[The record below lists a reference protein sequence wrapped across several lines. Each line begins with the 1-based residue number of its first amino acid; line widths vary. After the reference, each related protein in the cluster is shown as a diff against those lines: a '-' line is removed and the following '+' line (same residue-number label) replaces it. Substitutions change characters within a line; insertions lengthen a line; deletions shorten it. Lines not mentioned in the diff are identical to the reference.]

1 MQIQKVRQGY
11 KLVENFFHRLIEIPA
26 DWDYPKFSEIVKVNP
41 LTKIDEKLIPYLPMD
56 AVDVEKPNFNYFEE
70 RNLSDF
76 PSLPKF
82 QENDVLFAS
91 ITPSTENGKTC
102 IIENFS
108 RKGIGSSELTV
119 LRPTEKIIP
128 KYLYYYVKSHRIRQ
142 FAISQM
148 MGTTGRQRVPDYVF
162 KKDLSFELPSK
173 SEQQKIASILSNIDS
188 LISQTQKEIEHTQRL
203 KKGLM
208 QKLLTRGIGHTKF
221 KKIKTLYG
229 KYEEIPEDWEYRKL
243 SDLAKV
249 KGGKRLP
256 KGEPFSLIKT
266 EHPYLRVTDFRNYGI
281 NESNLKYISS
291 KIFQKIKNYTISSDD
306 VYISIAGTI
315 GLAGLIPESLDGA
328 NLTEN
333 AAKIT
338 NLQEIKKEYLS
349 ILLNSE
355 LIQNQIKSY
364 LGKTSQ
370 PKLALF
376 RIEKLELPL
385 PAIQEQQKIA
395 SILSNI
401 DSQIQKQQEHKSK
414 LESLKKG
421 LMQKLLTGQIRV
433 KV

>member
-1 MQIQKVRQGY
+1 MQIQKARKGY
-11 KLVENFFHRLIEIPA
+11 KLVKSLFGKYEETPE
-26 DWDYPKFSEIVKVNP
+26 DWIVSSIKDLGNIVTGNTP
-41 LTKIDEKLIPYLPMD
+41 DTS
-56 AVDVEKPNFNYFEE
+56 V
-70 RNLSDF
+70 
-76 PSLPKF
+76 
-82 QENDVLFAS
+82 QEYYGNDVLWAS
-91 ITPSTENGKTC
+91 PTDLGFTKYVNTTKNKLSLKGYKI
-102 IIENFS
+102 S
-108 RKGIGSSELTV
+108 RQI
-119 LRPTEKIIP
+119 
-128 KYLYYYVKSHRIRQ
+128 
-142 FAISQM
+142 
-148 MGTTGRQRVPDYVF
+148 
-162 KKDLSFELPSK
+162 PSK
-173 SEQQKIASILSNIDS
+173 SILVVCIGSTIGKIGIATQNMSSNQQINSIICKEDDNEYVYYQILFNSQKIQNMANNVAVPILNKNDFGTIKIYKPKNIQEQQKIASILSNIDS

-395 SILSNI
+395 SILSNV

>member
-1 MQIQKVRQGY
+1 MQVQKPRNGY
-11 KLVENFFHRLIEIPA
+11 KLVKSLFGKYEETPE
-26 DWDYPKFSEIVKVNP
+26 DWIVSSIKDLGNIVTGNTP
-41 LTKIDEKLIPYLPMD
+41 DTS
-56 AVDVEKPNFNYFEE
+56 V
-70 RNLSDF
+70 
-76 PSLPKF
+76 
-82 QENDVLFAS
+82 QEYYGNDVLWAS
-91 ITPSTENGKTC
+91 PTDLGFTKYVNTTKNKLSLKGYKI
-102 IIENFS
+102 S
-108 RKGIGSSELTV
+108 RQI
-119 LRPTEKIIP
+119 
-128 KYLYYYVKSHRIRQ
+128 
-142 FAISQM
+142 
-148 MGTTGRQRVPDYVF
+148 
-162 KKDLSFELPSK
+162 PSK
-173 SEQQKIASILSNIDS
+173 SILVVCIGSTIGKIGIATQNMSSNQQINSIICKEDDNEYVYYQILFNSQKIQNMANNVAVPILNKNDFGTIKIYKPKNIQEQQKIASILSNIDS

-395 SILSNI
+395 SILSNV

>member
-1 MQIQKVRQGY
+1 MQIQKARKGY
-11 KLVENFFHRLIEIPA
+11 KLVKSLFGKYEETPE
-26 DWDYPKFSEIVKVNP
+26 DWIVSSIKDLGNIVTGNTP
-41 LTKIDEKLIPYLPMD
+41 DTS
-56 AVDVEKPNFNYFEE
+56 V
-70 RNLSDF
+70 
-76 PSLPKF
+76 
-82 QENDVLFAS
+82 QEYYGNDVLWAS
-91 ITPSTENGKTC
+91 PTDLGFTKYVNTTKNKLSLKGYKI
-102 IIENFS
+102 S
-108 RKGIGSSELTV
+108 RQI
-119 LRPTEKIIP
+119 
-128 KYLYYYVKSHRIRQ
+128 
-142 FAISQM
+142 
-148 MGTTGRQRVPDYVF
+148 
-162 KKDLSFELPSK
+162 PSK
-173 SEQQKIASILSNIDS
+173 SILVVCIGSTIGKIGIATQNMSSNQQINSIICKEDDNEYVYYQILFNSQKIQNMANNVAVPILNKNDFGTIKIYKPKNIQEQQKIASILSNIDS

-385 PAIQEQQKIA
+385 PSIQEQQKIA
-395 SILSNI
+395 SILSNV

>member
-243 SDLAKV
+243 SDVATIQRGKFSHRPRNDP
-249 KGGKRLP
+249 KFYGGKY
-256 KGEPFSLIKT
+256 PFIQTGDVESSNGKITTFSQSLNELGFSVSKLFPQNTIVITIAANIGSTAITTFPVCFPDSLIGISSNKMNLLYL
-266 EHPYLRVTDFRNYGI
+266 EYYLRTKKQYFNNIATNSAQKNI
-281 NESNLKYISS
+281 NLETLRPLLIPIPNKDEQNKIATILENFDS
-291 KIFQKIKNYTISSDD
+291 KIQKH
-306 VYISIAGTI
+306 
-315 GLAGLIPESLDGA
+315 
-328 NLTEN
+328 
-333 AAKIT
+333 
-338 NLQEIKKEYLS
+338 QEY
-349 ILLNSE
+349 
-355 LIQNQIKSY
+355 KSC
-364 LGKTSQ
+364 
-370 PKLALF
+370 
-376 RIEKLELPL
+376 LET
-385 PAIQEQQKIA
+385 
-395 SILSNI
+395 
-401 DSQIQKQQEHKSK
+401 
-414 LESLKKG
+414 LKKG